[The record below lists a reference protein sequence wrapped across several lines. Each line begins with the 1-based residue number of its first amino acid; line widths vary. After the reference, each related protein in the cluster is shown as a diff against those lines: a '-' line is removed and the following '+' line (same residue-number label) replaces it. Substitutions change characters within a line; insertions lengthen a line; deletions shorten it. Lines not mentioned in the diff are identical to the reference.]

1 MSERP
6 DPAER
11 RPFVR
16 RVKIRVSLGALTVL
30 VGRNGAGK
38 SNFLDALRFVADSP
52 SATIQVVKPFR
63 LPKGKLL
70 PGKTGARRVDG
81 QELRRALDTAS
92 TLLKY
97 ADSSARKFAIL
108 ICDADE
114 DLACEIASRI
124 LAEARV
130 VRADLDLACVIANRE
145 YETWFI
151 AAGESLVKYLAVRP
165 GDEAVMSDPEGRRSH
180 TGARGEKWVSDRFR
194 GPSYQKTIDQAKLT
208 GAMDL
213 ALCRARSPSF
223 DKLCRE
229 VQRRVVADK

>member
-1 MSERP
+1 MNRLCVAPIIEGHGEVE
-6 DPAER
+6 A
-11 RPFVR
+11 VGVLLR
-16 RVKIRVSLGALTVL
+16 RVA
-30 VGRNGAGK
+30 AEM
-38 SNFLDALRFVADSP
+38 A

-97 ADSSARKFAIL
+97 ADSSARKFAML

-114 DLACEIASRI
+114 DLACEIAPRI

-151 AAGESLVKYLAVRP
+151 AAAESLAKHLAVRP
-165 GDEAVMSDPEGRRSH
+165 GDEAIMSDPEGRQSH

-194 GPSYQKTIDQAKLT
+194 GPSYQKTVDQAKLT

-213 ALCRARSPSF
+213 TLCRARSPSF

-229 VQRRVVADK
+229 VQRRVVAEA